1 MTGKHGTFLIPIHGK
16 NILDITVV
24 LKKVSASENPNM
36 VFPEYILE
44 RQGKNLVLCYF
55 LILP

>member
-16 NILDITVV
+16 NILDITIV

-44 RQGKNLVLCYF
+44 RKG
-55 LILP
+55 

>member
-16 NILDITVV
+16 NILDITKV

-44 RQGKNLVLCYF
+44 RKG
-55 LILP
+55 